1 MTDTSNTGQQPSA
14 GTPVPASVVPS
25 HDQLAALGPFQNQLT
40 WVGTEQFARGQQDG
54 AKKIAEQLGMTVDE
68 AVAKLKGTQPPVQD
82 QGQQQQGQSNPDL
95 ERRIAEL
102 EQRQTKLDERESK
115 LTTREA
121 AIQVAEQDGLR
132 ITALEALGMTRD
144 QAQSA
149 KAMLQLPQGVTEMT
163 AELAKASAEQL
174 KTMFPG
180 LFPTQQGDGQ
190 QQQQQSQQTTGQP
203 AAGGPPPSTHTAG
216 TQQPAGGG
224 ATVSAEDRAKS
235 RLTARGHV
243 KPATS

>member
-1 MTDTSNTGQQPSA
+1 M
-14 GTPVPASVVPS
+14 
-25 HDQLAALGPFQNQLT
+25 GPFQNQLT

-68 AVAKLKGTQPPVQD
+68 AVAKLKGTQPPD
-82 QGQQQQGQSNPDL
+82 QSQQQQQGQSNPDL

-102 EQRQTKLDERESK
+102 EQRQTKLDEREGK

-121 AIQVAEQDGLR
+121 AIQLAEQDGLR

-163 AELAKASAEQL
+163 ADLAKASAEQL
-174 KTMFPG
+174 KTTFPG
-180 LFPTQQGDGQ
+180 LFPAQQENGQ
-190 QQQQQSQQTTGQP
+190 QQQGQSAGQQN
-203 AAGGPPPSTHTAG
+203 AGGPPPSTHTAG

-243 KPATS
+243 KPTMS